1 MNNNFQNQQ
10 NWSYN
15 NHQNNQSNYGP
26 SFRNNGPNFRHQG
39 SNFGS
44 NRHNPGFQNNRFSHH
59 SNMNRNYNRN
69 VSNYNSNH
77 GNYNNYNSSYNNRN
91 MNPSSNNF
99 NNRYTQH
106 NYDSRNDYKP
116 QSNSNHFSQNQHYNQ
131 NKTSIQT
138 CLPSKDFGDRND
150 HFNYHEQK
158 VKSELHSRDGNLDTK
173 KIKTEMETNFDSDSI
188 KKEKETD
195 QDSLRV
201 DQEIN
206 VSKPSVKSNTVKSD
220 KIKQVKSEPIEIE
233 DVQTENSSGDTKC
246 SRPIRA
252 SKRAKP
258 NAKPIIDSEDSEEE
272 EVDIKPIKR
281 TRRQKV
287 ESSDDEYVPEEP
299 IVNTTKAKSARTQKT
314 TSAKVKSEDIDSG
327 IKEKPARK
335 PRVTKKVKL
344 EENIN
349 TNITKN
355 VTKPTK
361 ATAKRSTKKAE
372 PKQPRKSVKTE
383 IDSEMCGEDVNSD
396 CEKET
401 TAKKRVGTK
410 RKLKAP
416 ADTVENEESETV
428 NKKTRKVVQPNETY
442 WSDES
447 LLAEMCSCDVFI
459 AWNFIKLIKS
469 DNTIPFIARY
479 RKEMVM
485 NYEAEKLREMKQA
498 YENILEIHHKA
509 ETILSKI
516 EKLKKLTPEL
526 RKSIACCKS
535 LEELDLI
542 YSPYKVG
549 SKGTKAEKAKKL
561 GLETPALELLNGE
574 FRGDLRD
581 YVKAGN
587 TELNTVEKVQDGIQ
601 HIVADILA
609 KDTGVLETLQE
620 LVKKTRILLESTKTK
635 QAETIDNF
643 DKYETYFSYSCDI
656 KFVKPHAVLA
666 INRGESNKVLSV
678 NVKLNEWLQNKLF
691 EFCKRKWLSQG
702 SYSPNRARLFELS
715 FQDSFKRLIKPFI
728 VRSIRTQLNQTAE
741 IASIQ
746 VFASNLKQL
755 LLVPPMHGAV
765 IMAIDP
771 GYSHGCKVAVI
782 DTNGNVLV
790 TDTLYIKFNKQPD
803 RKNSMPSD
811 KDMNALKLRDMV
823 LRYKCELVAIGNGT
837 ACRETETYMSD
848 LIQKHWFEPLNVC
861 YTIISEQDPNVVSAI
876 SLARRL
882 QDPLSELVKIE
893 PKHLGVGMYQ
903 HDVPEKQLTSTL
915 NEKQLTSTLN
925 EVVSECVSFVGV
937 DINCASQA
945 MLRRLAG
952 LTDATAANIV
962 KYRTESG
969 GFKCREDLRK
979 VKGIGEKRFEQCAGF
994 VRISCTEQNKGKQYN
1009 PLDSTWIHPEAYE
1022 TAHNFARNARVN
1034 LDDLGKDRFIAAV
1047 NSYIGGRSAESW
1059 AEEYA
1064 TSATTMGLIIE
1075 AFRLPRDF
1083 DLRSKLS
1090 KPLFKKGIQS
1100 LDDIASGTVLTGKV
1114 DNVTHFGCFVD
1125 IGLERAGLIH
1135 ISKLKTVT
1143 LKLNDKVT
1151 VKVLDVDKARKRV
1164 GLELVEVLS

>member
-1 MNNNFQNQQ
+1 
-10 NWSYN
+10 
-15 NHQNNQSNYGP
+15 
-26 SFRNNGPNFRHQG
+26 
-39 SNFGS
+39 
-44 NRHNPGFQNNRFSHH
+44 
-59 SNMNRNYNRN
+59 MNRNYNRN
-69 VSNYNSNH
+69 VSNNNSNH
-77 GNYNNYNSSYNNRN
+77 GNYNNYNTSYNNRN

-116 QSNSNHFSQNQHYNQ
+116 Q
-131 NKTSIQT
+131 I
-138 CLPSKDFGDRND
+138 
-150 HFNYHEQK
+150 
-158 VKSELHSRDGNLDTK
+158 KSELHSRDGNLDTK
-173 KIKTEMETNFDSDSI
+173 KIKAEMETNFDSDSIKKEKETDHRDEMETNFDSDSI

-195 QDSLRV
+195 QDSLRVDQEDSLRV

-220 KIKQVKSEPIEIE
+220 KIKQVKSEPIKIE

-355 VTKPTK
+355 VTKSTK
-361 ATAKRSTKKAE
+361 ATARRSTKKAE

-416 ADTVENEESETV
+416 ADTVENEENTVENEESETC
-428 NKKTRKVVQPNETY
+428 NKKPRKVVQTNETY

-526 RKSIACCKS
+526 RKSIACWDKSRESEEVGFGNTCIGITESIACCKS

-746 VFASNLKQL
+746 VFQVLGRNGSSNVQ
-755 LLVPPMHGAV
+755 
-765 IMAIDP
+765 
-771 GYSHGCKVAVI
+771 
-782 DTNGNVLV
+782 
-790 TDTLYIKFNKQPD
+790 
-803 RKNSMPSD
+803 
-811 KDMNALKLRDMV
+811 
-823 LRYKCELVAIGNGT
+823 
-837 ACRETETYMSD
+837 
-848 LIQKHWFEPLNVC
+848 
-861 YTIISEQDPNVVSAI
+861 
-876 SLARRL
+876 
-882 QDPLSELVKIE
+882 
-893 PKHLGVGMYQ
+893 
-903 HDVPEKQLTSTL
+903 
-915 NEKQLTSTLN
+915 
-925 EVVSECVSFVGV
+925 VSFVFRAPNRIRGSNT
-937 DINCASQA
+937 ILLILPGYI
-945 MLRRLAG
+945 LRH
-952 LTDATAANIV
+952 T
-962 KYRTESG
+962 
-969 GFKCREDLRK
+969 
-979 VKGIGEKRFEQCAGF
+979 
-994 VRISCTEQNKGKQYN
+994 
-1009 PLDSTWIHPEAYE
+1009 
-1022 TAHNFARNARVN
+1022 
-1034 LDDLGKDRFIAAV
+1034 
-1047 NSYIGGRSAESW
+1047 
-1059 AEEYA
+1059 
-1064 TSATTMGLIIE
+1064 
-1075 AFRLPRDF
+1075 RLP
-1083 DLRSKLS
+1083 
-1090 KPLFKKGIQS
+1090 
-1100 LDDIASGTVLTGKV
+1100 T
-1114 DNVTHFGCFVD
+1114 
-1125 IGLERAGLIH
+1125 
-1135 ISKLKTVT
+1135 
-1143 LKLNDKVT
+1143 
-1151 VKVLDVDKARKRV
+1151 
-1164 GLELVEVLS
+1164 

>member
-1 MNNNFQNQQ
+1 MHGAVIMAIDPGY
-10 NWSYN
+10 S
-15 NHQNNQSNYGP
+15 HGCKVAVIDI
-26 SFRNNGPNFRHQG
+26 NG
-39 SNFGS
+39 
-44 NRHNPGFQNNRFSHH
+44 
-59 SNMNRNYNRN
+59 N
-69 VSNYNSNH
+69 VLVTDTLYIKFNKQPDRKNS
-77 GNYNNYNSSYNNRN
+77 
-91 MNPSSNNF
+91 MP
-99 NNRYTQH
+99 
-106 NYDSRNDYKP
+106 
-116 QSNSNHFSQNQHYNQ
+116 
-131 NKTSIQT
+131 
-138 CLPSKDFGDRND
+138 
-150 HFNYHEQK
+150 
-158 VKSELHSRDGNLDTK
+158 
-173 KIKTEMETNFDSDSI
+173 
-188 KKEKETD
+188 
-195 QDSLRV
+195 
-201 DQEIN
+201 
-206 VSKPSVKSNTVKSD
+206 SD
-220 KIKQVKSEPIEIE
+220 K
-233 DVQTENSSGDTKC
+233 DT
-246 SRPIRA
+246 

-355 VTKPTK
+355 VTKSTK

-428 NKKTRKVVQPNETY
+428 NKKPRKVVQPNETY

-498 YENILEIHHKA
+498 YENIVEIHHKA

-678 NVKLNEWLQNKLF
+678 SVKLNEWLQNKLF
-691 EFCKRKWLSQG
+691 EFCKQKWLSQELVKKTRILLESTKTKQAETIDNFDKYETYFSYSCDIKFVKPHAVLAINRGESNKVLSVSVKLNEWLQNKLFEFCKQKWLSQG

-746 VFASNLKQL
+746 VFVRCHDDVGIFFACEERGKHSNLYYL
-755 LLVPPMHGAV
+755 WH
-765 IMAIDP
+765 
-771 GYSHGCKVAVI
+771 
-782 DTNGNVLV
+782 
-790 TDTLYIKFNKQPD
+790 
-803 RKNSMPSD
+803 
-811 KDMNALKLRDMV
+811 
-823 LRYKCELVAIGNGT
+823 
-837 ACRETETYMSD
+837 
-848 LIQKHWFEPLNVC
+848 
-861 YTIISEQDPNVVSAI
+861 
-876 SLARRL
+876 
-882 QDPLSELVKIE
+882 
-893 PKHLGVGMYQ
+893 
-903 HDVPEKQLTSTL
+903 
-915 NEKQLTSTLN
+915 
-925 EVVSECVSFVGV
+925 
-937 DINCASQA
+937 
-945 MLRRLAG
+945 
-952 LTDATAANIV
+952 AT
-962 KYRTESG
+962 RQT
-969 GFKCREDLRK
+969 
-979 VKGIGEKRFEQCAGF
+979 
-994 VRISCTEQNKGKQYN
+994 T
-1009 PLDSTWIHPEAYE
+1009 
-1022 TAHNFARNARVN
+1022 RV
-1034 LDDLGKDRFIAAV
+1034 
-1047 NSYIGGRSAESW
+1047 
-1059 AEEYA
+1059 
-1064 TSATTMGLIIE
+1064 
-1075 AFRLPRDF
+1075 
-1083 DLRSKLS
+1083 
-1090 KPLFKKGIQS
+1090 
-1100 LDDIASGTVLTGKV
+1100 
-1114 DNVTHFGCFVD
+1114 
-1125 IGLERAGLIH
+1125 
-1135 ISKLKTVT
+1135 
-1143 LKLNDKVT
+1143 
-1151 VKVLDVDKARKRV
+1151 
-1164 GLELVEVLS
+1164 

>member
-1 MNNNFQNQQ
+1 MHGAVIMAIDPGY
-10 NWSYN
+10 S
-15 NHQNNQSNYGP
+15 HGCKVAVIDI
-26 SFRNNGPNFRHQG
+26 NG
-39 SNFGS
+39 
-44 NRHNPGFQNNRFSHH
+44 
-59 SNMNRNYNRN
+59 N
-69 VSNYNSNH
+69 VLVTDTLYIKFNKQPDRKNS
-77 GNYNNYNSSYNNRN
+77 
-91 MNPSSNNF
+91 
-99 NNRYTQH
+99 
-106 NYDSRNDYKP
+106 
-116 QSNSNHFSQNQHYNQ
+116 
-131 NKTSIQT
+131 I
-138 CLPSKDFGDRND
+138 
-150 HFNYHEQK
+150 
-158 VKSELHSRDGNLDTK
+158 
-173 KIKTEMETNFDSDSI
+173 
-188 KKEKETD
+188 
-195 QDSLRV
+195 
-201 DQEIN
+201 
-206 VSKPSVKSNTVKSD
+206 
-220 KIKQVKSEPIEIE
+220 
-233 DVQTENSSGDTKC
+233 
-246 SRPIRA
+246 A

-355 VTKPTK
+355 VTKSTK

-428 NKKTRKVVQPNETY
+428 NKKPRKVVQPNETY

-498 YENILEIHHKA
+498 YENIVEIHHKA

-678 NVKLNEWLQNKLF
+678 SVKLNEWLQNKLF
-691 EFCKRKWLSQG
+691 EFCKQKWLSQETLQELVKKTRILLESTKTKQAETIDNFDKYETYFSYSCDIKFVKPHAVLAINRGESNKVLSVSVKLNEWLQNKLFEFCKQKWLSQG

-746 VFASNLKQL
+746 VFVRCHDDVGIFFACEERGKHSNLYYL
-755 LLVPPMHGAV
+755 WH
-765 IMAIDP
+765 
-771 GYSHGCKVAVI
+771 
-782 DTNGNVLV
+782 
-790 TDTLYIKFNKQPD
+790 
-803 RKNSMPSD
+803 
-811 KDMNALKLRDMV
+811 
-823 LRYKCELVAIGNGT
+823 
-837 ACRETETYMSD
+837 
-848 LIQKHWFEPLNVC
+848 
-861 YTIISEQDPNVVSAI
+861 
-876 SLARRL
+876 
-882 QDPLSELVKIE
+882 
-893 PKHLGVGMYQ
+893 
-903 HDVPEKQLTSTL
+903 
-915 NEKQLTSTLN
+915 
-925 EVVSECVSFVGV
+925 
-937 DINCASQA
+937 
-945 MLRRLAG
+945 
-952 LTDATAANIV
+952 AT
-962 KYRTESG
+962 RQT
-969 GFKCREDLRK
+969 
-979 VKGIGEKRFEQCAGF
+979 
-994 VRISCTEQNKGKQYN
+994 T
-1009 PLDSTWIHPEAYE
+1009 
-1022 TAHNFARNARVN
+1022 RV
-1034 LDDLGKDRFIAAV
+1034 
-1047 NSYIGGRSAESW
+1047 
-1059 AEEYA
+1059 
-1064 TSATTMGLIIE
+1064 
-1075 AFRLPRDF
+1075 
-1083 DLRSKLS
+1083 
-1090 KPLFKKGIQS
+1090 
-1100 LDDIASGTVLTGKV
+1100 
-1114 DNVTHFGCFVD
+1114 
-1125 IGLERAGLIH
+1125 
-1135 ISKLKTVT
+1135 
-1143 LKLNDKVT
+1143 
-1151 VKVLDVDKARKRV
+1151 
-1164 GLELVEVLS
+1164 

>member
-1 MNNNFQNQQ
+1 
-10 NWSYN
+10 
-15 NHQNNQSNYGP
+15 
-26 SFRNNGPNFRHQG
+26 
-39 SNFGS
+39 
-44 NRHNPGFQNNRFSHH
+44 
-59 SNMNRNYNRN
+59 
-69 VSNYNSNH
+69 
-77 GNYNNYNSSYNNRN
+77 
-91 MNPSSNNF
+91 
-99 NNRYTQH
+99 
-106 NYDSRNDYKP
+106 
-116 QSNSNHFSQNQHYNQ
+116 
-131 NKTSIQT
+131 
-138 CLPSKDFGDRND
+138 
-150 HFNYHEQK
+150 E
-158 VKSELHSRDGNLDTK
+158 
-173 KIKTEMETNFDSDSI
+173 
-188 KKEKETD
+188 
-195 QDSLRV
+195 
-201 DQEIN
+201 
-206 VSKPSVKSNTVKSD
+206 
-220 KIKQVKSEPIEIE
+220 
-233 DVQTENSSGDTKC
+233 
-246 SRPIRA
+246 
-252 SKRAKP
+252 
-258 NAKPIIDSEDSEEE
+258 
-272 EVDIKPIKR
+272 
-281 TRRQKV
+281 
-287 ESSDDEYVPEEP
+287 
-299 IVNTTKAKSARTQKT
+299 
-314 TSAKVKSEDIDSG
+314 
-327 IKEKPARK
+327 
-335 PRVTKKVKL
+335 
-344 EENIN
+344 
-349 TNITKN
+349 
-355 VTKPTK
+355 
-361 ATAKRSTKKAE
+361 
-372 PKQPRKSVKTE
+372 
-383 IDSEMCGEDVNSD
+383 
-396 CEKET
+396 
-401 TAKKRVGTK
+401 
-410 RKLKAP
+410 
-416 ADTVENEESETV
+416 
-428 NKKTRKVVQPNETY
+428 
-442 WSDES
+442 
-447 LLAEMCSCDVFI
+447 
-459 AWNFIKLIKS
+459 
-469 DNTIPFIARY
+469 
-479 RKEMVM
+479 
-485 NYEAEKLREMKQA
+485 
-498 YENILEIHHKA
+498 
-509 ETILSKI
+509 
-516 EKLKKLTPEL
+516 
-526 RKSIACCKS
+526 
-535 LEELDLI
+535 
-542 YSPYKVG
+542 
-549 SKGTKAEKAKKL
+549 
-561 GLETPALELLNGE
+561 
-574 FRGDLRD
+574 
-581 YVKAGN
+581 
-587 TELNTVEKVQDGIQ
+587 
-601 HIVADILA
+601 
-609 KDTGVLETLQE
+609 
-620 LVKKTRILLESTKTK
+620 

-691 EFCKRKWLSQG
+691 EFCKQKWLSQG

-782 DTNGNVLV
+782 DINGNVLV

-811 KDMNALKLRDMV
+811 KDVLSPFDSNQIDWIMV
-823 LRYKCELVAIGNGT
+823 CAAHAVVASGSASIYSCS
-837 ACRETETYMSD
+837 AEAKKEFPD
-848 LIQKHWFEPLNVC
+848 L
-861 YTIISEQDPNVVSAI
+861 DPNVVSAI

-903 HDVPEKQLTSTL
+903 HDVP
-915 NEKQLTSTLN
+915 EKQLTSTLN

-1022 TAHNFARNARVN
+1022 TAHKFARNARVNLDDLGKDRFIAAVNSYIGGRSAESWAEEYATSATTMGLIIEAFRQPRDFDLRNFMIFRAWDLRLAKFARNARVN